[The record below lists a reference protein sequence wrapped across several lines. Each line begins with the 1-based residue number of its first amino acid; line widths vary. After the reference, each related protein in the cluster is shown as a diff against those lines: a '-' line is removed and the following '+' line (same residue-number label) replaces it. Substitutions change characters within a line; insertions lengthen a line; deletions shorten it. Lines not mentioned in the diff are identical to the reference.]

1 MIKHWP
7 ESSQP
12 REKLLKQGAET
23 LTDAELLAII
33 LRTGVQGKNVVQ
45 LAQELLNQFDDLGAL
60 LACEFAELRT
70 IKGLGPAKLAQIAA
84 VRAIAQRSL
93 KATLKRK
100 LAIHNSDEVRSFLLT
115 KMRGYENEVFA
126 CLFLNTKNQLIKYQE
141 LFQGSINSASVYP
154 REVVKLAL
162 KHNAAAIIF
171 AHNHPSGSHQPSRAD
186 KQITRQLKDALD
198 LIDVIVLDH
207 IIIGEG
213 TFSMAERGLI

>member
-7 ESSQP
+7 SSSQP
-12 REKLLKQGAET
+12 REKLLKQGADT

-33 LRTGVQGKNVVQ
+33 LRTGVRGKNVVQ
-45 LAQELLNQFDDLGAL
+45 LAQDLLNQFDDLGAL
-60 LACEFAELRT
+60 LACEFSELKT
-70 IKGLGPAKLAQIAA
+70 VKGLGPAKFAQIIA
-84 VRAIAQRSL
+84 VKAIAQRSL

-115 KMRGYENEVFA
+115 KMRAYENEVFA
-126 CLFLNTKNQLIKYQE
+126 CLLLNTKNQLIKYQE

-171 AHNHPSGSHQPSRAD
+171 AHNHPSGSQQPSRAD
-186 KQITRQLKDALD
+186 KQLTRQLKDALD
-198 LIDVIVLDH
+198 LIDVTVLDH